1 MTDPI
6 GAHPVAIGRR
16 ERTLRAEPAMT
27 DRASSELRAQQWD
40 AGSSPRA
47 RAATPLRK
55 LRVVVYDG
63 VRFMGMVVLGM
74 LGVWLLVL
82 LFG

>member
-1 MTDPI
+1 MT
-6 GAHPVAIGRR
+6 GRAL
-16 ERTLRAEPAMT
+16 T
-27 DRASSELRAQQWD
+27 ELRVQHRD
-40 AGSSPRA
+40 AGSSPKA

>member
-1 MTDPI
+1 
-6 GAHPVAIGRR
+6 
-16 ERTLRAEPAMT
+16 MT
-27 DRASSELRAQQWD
+27 DRAFTDLPAQHRD
-40 AGSSPRA
+40 AGSSPTA
-47 RAATPLRK
+47 RAATPLGK

>member
-1 MTDPI
+1 
-6 GAHPVAIGRR
+6 
-16 ERTLRAEPAMT
+16 MT
-27 DRASSELRAQQWD
+27 DRAFTELQAQRRD

-47 RAATPLRK
+47 RAAAPLRK